1 MPELTPDQ
9 VEGSISGDEAKLYRL
24 IWSRFMAS
32 QMADCIQDTAVSYT
46 HLISAGKAASRR
58 IRACSAGS
66 VSTEASTPSTPLKVM
81 PSLSSFFSTEQMRA
95 LSLIH
100 I

>member
-32 QMADCIQDTAVSYT
+32 QMADCLRIPFRPT
-46 HLISAGKAASRR
+46 SRR
-58 IRACSAGS
+58 GITSSAPAGFH
-66 VSTEASTPSTPLKVM
+66 VTFDGFTALYEEATDDKQKKKPPCPRWK
-81 PSLSSFFSTEQMRA
+81 
-95 LSLIH
+95 
-100 I
+100 